1 MLRYLFGPL
10 PWPGFPFG
18 PLEANGDGAGA
29 APPFGLLAF
38 GFFFSLLLRI

>member
-1 MLRYLFGPL
+1 MLRYFFAP

-18 PLEANGDGAGA
+18 PLEANGEVAGA